1 MTKRSLYAR
10 CRVTLTVAGLIW
22 AAPSSLSPVSGPWT
36 DGPLRGPEASDP
48 GRCRRRPEPA
58 PCAACIVLVAAPG
71 QSLLIAA
78 PLNGIEILVDGGT
91 AGPAPVAAAMQAIA
105 DAGGRPGLLVSAVGA
120 PAPLPGAPAPHRV
133 AVRVALGGVAV
144 DEAVFRLKTQLVDV
158 RSAAPQAL
166 VGIITTTGDWQTLVD
181 RDIGSYVDFHSVEAE
196 RPVAPPV
203 PPAAFAGA
211 SPLTITPAAGKADA
225 ARWIVALPAD
235 AVRARDTLGDVAR
248 SGPIVPAGLVPGGMV
263 DVRCAGRRL
272 ATYLDAQS
280 LATVA
285 IVPPSCAPVTISPEV
300 PGTVRVALSSGET
313 IVRVPS
319 AEGHFAEGVRVDARQ
334 ALTVREII
342 ARHQAAAARQRRAVQ
357 QLISTGT
364 MTLTFEAPSFPAPM
378 AITSQA
384 IIYTAADAT
393 DIEQRDI
400 RVNGIAFAGGRVPR
414 LPLIEPERVASPPLA
429 IALTDV
435 YNYRLEGEAIAGGVR
450 CYTVGFSPIDTRR
463 PLFSGTA
470 WIAMD
475 SFAMV
480 KVSAVQ
486 TALRGPI
493 VSSEQTD
500 EFSPDT
506 AGHWLL
512 ARSEVH
518 QLYEGAGFRTPIH
531 RVVAVDRQ
539 DVNPPAFDERRRQAY
554 ASAAVMLR
562 DTPQGFR
569 YLIRETPSDEDAA
582 ASKAAG
588 SVSPAPRLA
597 GPSQRV
603 RTVALG
609 VIVDP
614 NISTPLPFA
623 GLSYIDFNLFGTGTQ
638 VNGFFGGTYGQLAV
652 SVPSLGGTRWQLAGQ
667 AFGIASWYNDR
678 AFVQGREHYEWNI
691 SQRPAH
697 AAAWVLRPLSAR
709 LTMRAGYELDYTG
722 FDESDSTV
730 STFAVPAAQV
740 AHGLRLALEGQWN
753 GWTSSIWWVGARRS
767 GWRPWGE
774 GDAHPELVGVGEYR
788 DEQRDYQRAGAALA
802 RSVVFSSR
810 LVGRVEAAY
819 MTGRDLD
826 RFSRYTFGSFDNR
839 LRGYPSA
846 LIRYDRGA
854 VVRGSAAWSAG
865 RLLRLDGFLD
875 SAYVHDPGFGPH
887 GRSYSGIGAAAEV
900 PAPFGTLVAVEWGYG
915 FQGLNSDG
923 RRGTQ
928 VLRVTGYKIF

>member
-1 MTKRSLYAR
+1 M
-10 CRVTLTVAGLIW
+10 
-22 AAPSSLSPVSGPWT
+22 
-36 DGPLRGPEASDP
+36 
-48 GRCRRRPEPA
+48 
-58 PCAACIVLVAAPG
+58 
-71 QSLLIAA
+71 
-78 PLNGIEILVDGGT
+78 
-91 AGPAPVAAAMQAIA
+91 
-105 DAGGRPGLLVSAVGA
+105 
-120 PAPLPGAPAPHRV
+120 
-133 AVRVALGGVAV
+133 ALGGASV
-144 DEAVFRLKTQLVDV
+144 DEAVFRLKTQLVEI

-196 RPVAPPV
+196 RPVSPAV
-203 PPAAFAGA
+203 PASVFAGA
-211 SPLTITPAAGKADA
+211 LPLTVTPAAGKADA
-225 ARWIVALPAD
+225 ARWIVALPSD
-235 AVRARDTLGDVAR
+235 VVRARDALRDLAR
-248 SGPIVPAGLVPGGMV
+248 SSAVVPAGLVPGGMV

-285 IVPPSCAPVTISPEV
+285 IVPASCAPVTISPEV
-300 PGTVRVALSSGET
+300 AGTVRVPLSSGET
-313 IVRVPS
+313 IVGVPS

-334 ALTVREII
+334 TLTVREII

-400 RVNGIAFAGGRVPR
+400 RVNGIGFGGGRVPR

-435 YNYRLEGEAIAGGVR
+435 YAYRLEGEDTVAGVR
-450 CYTVGFSPIDTRR
+450 CYTVAFTPIDGRR

-470 WIAMD
+470 WIATD

-500 EFSPDT
+500 TFSRDD

-512 ARSEVH
+512 ARSAVH

-531 RVVAVDRQ
+531 RVLAIDRQ
-539 DVNPPAFDERRRQAY
+539 EVNPPAFAERRRQAY

-569 YLIRETPSDEDAA
+569 YLVREAPRHKDAEPSGT
-582 ASKAAG
+582 AG
-588 SVSPAPRLA
+588 AVPPVPRLA

-638 VNGFFGGTYGQLAV
+638 VNAFFGGTYGQLAV
-652 SVPSLGGTRWQLAGQ
+652 SVPSLGGTRWQLAGR
-667 AFGIASWYNDR
+667 AFGIASSYNDR
-678 AFVQGREHYEWNI
+678 AFVDGREHYEWNI

-722 FDESDSTV
+722 FGESDSTA
-730 STFAVPAAQV
+730 STFTVPAAQV

-767 GWRPWGE
+767 GWRPWGD
-774 GDAHPELVGVGEYR
+774 GAGHPELVGVGEYT

-802 RSVVFSSR
+802 RSLVLSSR

-819 MTGRDLD
+819 MTGWDLD

-854 VVRGSAAWSAG
+854 VFHGSAAWSAG
-865 RLLRLDGFLD
+865 RLLRLDGFVD
-875 SAYVHDPGFGPH
+875 AAYVHDPGFGPH
-887 GRSYSGIGAAAEV
+887 GRSYPGIGAAAEI

-915 FQGLNSDG
+915 FRGLNADG

-928 VLRVTGYKIF
+928 VVRISGYKIF

>member
-1 MTKRSLYAR
+1 
-10 CRVTLTVAGLIW
+10 LTVAVLFC
-22 AAPSSLSPVSGPWT
+22 AV
-36 DGPLRGPEASDP
+36 RFVPEARAAQNTD
-48 GRCRRRPEPA
+48 PA

-71 QSLLIAA
+71 QSLLAVE
-78 PLNGIEILVDGGT
+78 PLNGIEILVDSGT
-91 AGPAPVAAAMQAIA
+91 TSAASVSAAMHAIA
-105 DAGGRPGLLVSAVGA
+105 DAGGRPGLIVPNDGA
-120 PAPLPGAPAPHRV
+120 PAPLPGAAAPHRV
-133 AVRVALGGVAV
+133 AVRVALGGVDV
-144 DEAVFRLKTQLVDV
+144 DETVFRLKTQLVDI
-158 RSAAPQAL
+158 RSAAPRAL
-166 VGIITTTGDWQTLVD
+166 VGIVTTTGDWQTLVD
-181 RDIGSYVDFHSVEAE
+181 RDIDSYVDFHGVEAE
-196 RPVAPPV
+196 RPAAPAL
-203 PPAAFAGA
+203 PASVFAGA
-211 SPLTITPAAGKADA
+211 LPLAVTAAPGKADA
-225 ARWIVALPAD
+225 ARWIVSLPAD
-235 AVRARDTLGDVAR
+235 VVRASAAIRDLAR
-248 SGPIVPAGLVPGGMV
+248 STAVVPAGLVPGGMV

-285 IVPPSCAPVTISPEV
+285 IVPAACAPVTISPEV
-300 PGTVRVALSSGET
+300 PGTVRVSLSSGET

-334 ALTVREII
+334 TLTVREII
-342 ARHQAAAARQRRAVQ
+342 ARHQAAAARQRRAVE

-378 AITSQA
+378 AITSRA

-435 YNYRLEGEAIAGGVR
+435 YTYRLEGEDTVAGTR
-450 CYTVGFSPIDTRR
+450 CYAVAFAPMDNRR

-486 TALRGPI
+486 TALRGPLT
-493 VSSEQTD
+493 SSEQTD
-500 EFSPDT
+500 DFSPDE
-506 AGHWLL
+506 AGRWLL

-531 RVVAVDRQ
+531 RVLAVDRQ
-539 DVNPPAFDERRRQAY
+539 EVNPPAFAERRRQAY

-569 YLIRETPSDEDAA
+569 YLVREPPRAEGDTEPVAA
-582 ASKAAG
+582 RA
-588 SVSPAPRLA
+588 VSPVPRLA

-603 RTVALG
+603 RTLALG

-638 VNGFFGGTYGQLAV
+638 VNAFFGGTYGQLAV

-667 AFGIASWYNDR
+667 AFGIVSSYNDR
-678 AFVQGREHYEWNI
+678 AFVDGREHYEWNI

-697 AAAWVLRPLSAR
+697 AAVWVLRPLSAR
-709 LTMRAGYELDYTG
+709 LAMRAGYELDYTG
-722 FDESDSTV
+722 FGEADSTG
-730 STFAVPAAQV
+730 STFTVPSAQV
-740 AHGLRLALEGQWN
+740 AHGVRLALEGQWN
-753 GWTSSIWWVGARRS
+753 GWTSSVWWVGARRS
-767 GWRPWGE
+767 GWRPWGD
-774 GDAHPELVGVGEYR
+774 GADHPRVVGVGEYR
-788 DEQRDYQRAGAALA
+788 DEQRDYQRAGAAVA
-802 RSVVFSSR
+802 RSVVLSSR

-819 MTGRDLD
+819 MDGRDLD

-854 VVRGSAAWSAG
+854 VFRGATAWSAG
-865 RLLRLDGFLD
+865 RLLRLDGFVD
-875 SAYVHDPGFGPH
+875 AAYVRDPGFGPH
-887 GRSYSGIGAAAEV
+887 GRSYPGVGAAAEV

-915 FQGLNSDG
+915 FRGLNADG

-928 VLRVTGYKIF
+928 VVRISGYKIF

>member
-22 AAPSSLSPVSGPWT
+22 APFVPDHVVALVLGAQ
-36 DGPLRGPEASDP
+36 GAA
-48 GRCRRRPEPA
+48 PA
-58 PCAACIVLVAAPG
+58 PCAACIVLVSTPG
-71 QSLLIAA
+71 QSLLVAE
-78 PLNGIEILVDGGT
+78 PLNGLEILIDGGN
-91 AGPAPVAAAMQAIA
+91 AEAAAVLSAMQAIA
-105 DAGGRPGLLVSAVGA
+105 AAGGRPGLLVPAAGA
-120 PAPLPGAPAPHRV
+120 GAPLPDSPAPHRV
-133 AVRVALGGVAV
+133 AVRVALGGATA
-144 DEAVFRLKTQLVDV
+144 DEAVFRLKTQLVEI
-158 RSAAPQAL
+158 RSAAPKAL
-166 VGIITTTGDWQTLVD
+166 VGIITTTGDWQTLFD

-196 RPVAPPV
+196 VPV
-203 PPAAFAGA
+203 PAVPASAFTAA
-211 SPLTITPAAGKADA
+211 APLTIIPAAGKADA
-225 ARWIVALPAD
+225 ARWMIPLPAD
-235 AVRARDTLGDVAR
+235 VVRARDILSDLAR
-248 SGPIVPAGLVPGGMV
+248 SGPVVPAGLVPGGMV
-263 DVRCAGRRL
+263 DVTCAGRRL

-285 IVPPSCAPVTISPEV
+285 IVPPSCAPVATSPEV
-300 PGTVRVALSSGET
+300 PGTVRVPLSSGET

-319 AEGHFAEGVRVDARQ
+319 AEGHFAERVRVDARQ
-334 ALTVREII
+334 KLTVREII
-342 ARHQAAAARQRRAVQ
+342 ARHQAAAARQRRSVQ

-378 AITSQA
+378 AIASRA

-435 YNYRLEGEAIAGGVR
+435 YDYRLVGEATVGGVR
-450 CYTVGFSPIDTRR
+450 CYAVSFSPIDAGRA
-463 PLFSGTA
+463 LFSGTA

-500 EFSPDT
+500 EFSPD
-506 AGHWLL
+506 ADGHWLL

-531 RVVAVDRQ
+531 RVLAVDRQ
-539 DVNPPAFDERRRQAY
+539 EVNPPAFDERRRQAY

-569 YLIRETPSDEDAA
+569 YLIREAPAA
-582 ASKAAG
+582 GGETAKAAG
-588 SVSPAPRLA
+588 AVSPMPRLA

-603 RTVALG
+603 RTIALG

-652 SVPSLGGTRWQLAGQ
+652 SVPSLGGTRWQLAGR

-709 LTMRAGYELDYTG
+709 LSMRAGYELDYTG
-722 FDESDSTV
+722 FDEADSTEG
-730 STFAVPAAQV
+730 TFRVPPAQV
-740 AHGLRLALEGQWN
+740 AHGLRLALEGQWK
-753 GWTSSIWWVGARRS
+753 GWTSSIWWVGSRRS
-767 GWRPWGE
+767 GWRRWGD
-774 GDAHPELVGVGEYR
+774 GAAHPDLVGVGEYR
-788 DEQRDYQRAGAALA
+788 DEQRDYQKAGVGLA
-802 RSVVFSSR
+802 RSIVFSSR
-810 LVGRVEAAY
+810 LVGRVEGAY

-854 VVRGSAAWSAG
+854 VFRGAAAWSAG
-865 RLLRLDGFLD
+865 RLLRLDGFFD
-875 SAYVHDPGFGPH
+875 SAYVHDPGFGPD

-915 FQGLNSDG
+915 FQGLNTDG

-928 VLRVTGYKIF
+928 VLRITGYKIF

>member
-1 MTKRSLYAR
+1 
-10 CRVTLTVAGLIW
+10 
-22 AAPSSLSPVSGPWT
+22 
-36 DGPLRGPEASDP
+36 
-48 GRCRRRPEPA
+48 
-58 PCAACIVLVAAPG
+58 
-71 QSLLIAA
+71 
-78 PLNGIEILVDGGT
+78 
-91 AGPAPVAAAMQAIA
+91 
-105 DAGGRPGLLVSAVGA
+105 
-120 PAPLPGAPAPHRV
+120 
-133 AVRVALGGVAV
+133 
-144 DEAVFRLKTQLVDV
+144 
-158 RSAAPQAL
+158 
-166 VGIITTTGDWQTLVD
+166 
-181 RDIGSYVDFHSVEAE
+181 
-196 RPVAPPV
+196 
-203 PPAAFAGA
+203 
-211 SPLTITPAAGKADA
+211 
-225 ARWIVALPAD
+225 
-235 AVRARDTLGDVAR
+235 
-248 SGPIVPAGLVPGGMV
+248 MV
-263 DVRCAGRRL
+263 DVGCAGRRL
-272 ATYLDAQS
+272 TTYLDAQS

-285 IVPPSCAPVTISPEV
+285 IVPPSCAPVSISPEV
-300 PGTVRVALSSGET
+300 PGTVRVPLSSGET

-319 AEGHFAEGVRVDARQ
+319 AEGHFAEGVRVHGRQ
-334 ALTVREII
+334 SLTVREII
-342 ARHQAAAARQRRAVQ
+342 ARHQAAAARQRRAVH

-378 AITSQA
+378 AIASRAITYTS
-384 IIYTAADAT
+384 ADAT

-400 RVNGIAFAGGRVPR
+400 RVNGIAFARGRVPR

-429 IALTDV
+429 IALTDL
-435 YNYRLEGEAIAGGVR
+435 YSYRLEGEATVGGIR
-450 CYTVGFSPIDTRR
+450 CYAVSFSPIDSRR

-470 WIAMD
+470 WIEMD

-480 KVSAVQ
+480 KASAVQ

-500 EFSPDT
+500 EFRPD
-506 AGHWLL
+506 ADGRWLL

-518 QLYEGAGFRTPIH
+518 QIYEGAGFRTPIH
-531 RVVAVDRQ
+531 RVLAIDRQ
-539 DVNPPAFDERRRQAY
+539 EVNPPTFEERRRNAY

-569 YLIRETPSDEDAA
+569 YLIREAPSPEGEAPRGA
-582 ASKAAG
+582 PA
-588 SVSPAPRLA
+588 VSPVPRLA

-603 RTVALG
+603 RTIALG

-623 GLSYIDFNLFGTGTQ
+623 GLSYIDFNLFDTGTQ
-638 VNGFFGGTYGQLAV
+638 VNGFFGGTYGQVAV
-652 SVPSLGGTRWQLAGQ
+652 SVPSLGGTRWQLAGR

-691 SQRPAH
+691 SQRPAS

-722 FDESDSTV
+722 FDESESTA
-730 STFAVPAAQV
+730 SAFRVPAAQV
-740 AHGLRLALEGQWN
+740 AHGLRLALEGQWH
-753 GWTSSIWWVGARRS
+753 GWTSSIWWVGSRRS
-767 GWRPWGE
+767 GWRPWGD
-774 GDAHPELVGVGEYR
+774 GAAHPGVIGVGEYR
-788 DEQRDYQRAGAALA
+788 DEQRDYQKGGAGLA
-802 RSVVFSSR
+802 RSLVFSSR
-810 LVGRVEAAY
+810 LVGRVEGAY

-854 VVRGSAAWSAG
+854 VFRGSAAWSAG
-865 RLLRLDGFLD
+865 RLLRLDGFFD
-875 SAYVHDPGFGPH
+875 AAYVHDPGFGSD

-928 VLRVTGYKIF
+928 VVRITGYKIF

>member
-22 AAPSSLSPVSGPWT
+22 APFVPDHVLQGQSA
-36 DGPLRGPEASDP
+36 DP
-48 GRCRRRPEPA
+48 G

-71 QSLLIAA
+71 QSLLVAG
-78 PLNGIEILVDGGT
+78 PLNGLEILVDTST
-91 AGPAPVAAAMQAIA
+91 AGADSVSSAMQVIA
-105 DAGGRPGLLVSAVGA
+105 AAGGRPGLLVAAASGGV
-120 PAPLPGAPAPHRV
+120 PLPDSPAPHRV
-133 AVRVALGGVAV
+133 AIRVALGAV
-144 DEAVFRLKTQLVDV
+144 TADEAVFRLKTQLVEI
-158 RSAAPQAL
+158 RSAAPDAV
-166 VGIITTTGDWQTLVD
+166 VGIITTTGDWQTLAD
-181 RDIGSYVDFHSVEAE
+181 RDIGSYVDFSSVKAEA
-196 RPVAPPV
+196 PIPPV
-203 PPAAFAGA
+203 PASAFA
-211 SPLTITPAAGKADA
+211 SRPLTITSAATRTDT
-225 ARWIVALPAD
+225 ARWMIALPAD
-235 AVRARDTLGDVAR
+235 VVRARDILRDLAR
-248 SGPIVPAGLVPGGMV
+248 SAPLMPAGLVPGGMV
-263 DVRCAGRRL
+263 DVGCAGRRL
-272 ATYLDAQS
+272 TTYLDAES

-285 IVPPSCAPVTISPEV
+285 IAPSSCAPVTISPEV
-300 PGTVRVALSSGET
+300 PGTVHVPLSSGET
-313 IVRVPS
+313 IIRVPS
-319 AEGHFAEGVRVDARQ
+319 AEGHFAEGVRVDAKQ
-334 ALTVREII
+334 TLTVREIV

-378 AITSQA
+378 TIASRA

-429 IALTDV
+429 IALSDV
-435 YNYRLEGEAIAGGVR
+435 YTYRLEGETTVAGVR
-450 CYTVGFSPIDTRR
+450 CYAVGFSPVDSGR

-470 WIAMD
+470 WIAKD

-480 KVSAVQ
+480 KASAVQ
-486 TALRGPI
+486 TSLRGPI

-500 EFSPDT
+500 EFRTDPD
-506 AGHWLL
+506 GRWLL

-518 QLYEGAGFRTPIH
+518 QIYEGAGFRTPIH
-531 RVVAVDRQ
+531 RVLAIERQ
-539 DVNPPAFDERRRQAY
+539 EVNPAAFQDRRRSAY

-569 YLIRETPSDEDAA
+569 YLIREAPSAGGETPTV
-582 ASKAAG
+582 AG
-588 SVSPAPRLA
+588 AVSPVPRLA

-603 RTVALG
+603 RTIALG

-623 GLSYIDFNLFGTGTQ
+623 GLSYIDFNLFDTGTQ

-652 SVPSLGGTRWQLAGQ
+652 SVPSLGGTRWQLAGR

-678 AFVQGREHYEWNI
+678 AFVQGREQYQWNI

-722 FDESDSTV
+722 FDESASTEPGF
-730 STFAVPAAQV
+730 TVPAAQV
-740 AHGLRLALEGQWN
+740 AHGLRLALEGQWQ
-753 GWTSSIWWVGARRS
+753 GWTSSIWWVGSRRS
-767 GWRPWGE
+767 GWRPWGD
-774 GDAHPELVGVGEYR
+774 GAAHPEVTGVGEYSSG
-788 DEQRDYQRAGAALA
+788 QRDYQKVGAGLA
-802 RSVVFSSR
+802 RSIVFSPR

-854 VVRGSAAWSAG
+854 VFRGSAAWSAG
-865 RLLRLDGFLD
+865 RLLRLDGFFD
-875 SAYVHDPGFGPH
+875 SAYVHDPGFGTG

-915 FQGLNSDG
+915 FQGLNTDG

-928 VLRVTGYKIF
+928 VVRITGYRIF

>member
-1 MTKRSLYAR
+1 MTKRTLYAP
-10 CRVTLTVAGLIW
+10 CRVTFTVAGLIW
-22 AAPSSLSPVSGPWT
+22 APFVF
-36 DGPLRGPEASDP
+36 DHPLLQGQGEAS
-48 GRCRRRPEPA
+48 A
-58 PCAACIVLVAAPG
+58 PCAACIVLVSTPG
-71 QSLLIAA
+71 QSVLFAG
-78 PLNGIEILVDGGT
+78 PLNGLEILVD
-91 AGPAPVAAAMQAIA
+91 AGPAGVASVSSAMQAIA
-105 DAGGRPGLLVSAVGA
+105 GAGGRPGLVVPADGA
-120 PAPLPGAPAPHRV
+120 SGPLPDNPPPDRV
-133 AVRVALGGVAV
+133 AVRVTLGGMAV
-144 DEAVFRLKTQLVDV
+144 DEMVFRLKTQLVDI
-158 RSAAPQAL
+158 RSAVPRAL
-166 VGIITTTGDWQTLVD
+166 IGIITTRGDWDVLAD
-181 RDIGSYVDFHSVEAE
+181 RDIGSYVDFHSVAAETPVQEA
-196 RPVAPPV
+196 
-203 PPAAFAGA
+203 PALAFAA
-211 SPLTITPAAGKADA
+211 PTPLTVIPAAGKSDA
-225 ARWIVALPAD
+225 ARWMIALPAD
-235 AVRARDTLGDVAR
+235 VIRARNLADDLAR
-248 SGPIVPAGLVPGGMV
+248 SSPILAPGLVPGGMV
-263 DVRCAGRRL
+263 DVTCAGRRL
-272 ATYLDAQS
+272 ATYLDPGS

-285 IVPPSCAPVTISPEV
+285 IAPPSCAPIAISPEV
-300 PGTVRVALSSGET
+300 AGMVQVPLSSGET

-334 ALTVREII
+334 MLTVREII
-342 ARHQAAAARQRRAVQ
+342 ARHQAAAARQRRDVRR
-357 QLISTGT
+357 LISTGT

-378 AITSQA
+378 AIASRA

-435 YNYRLEGEAIAGGVR
+435 YDYRLAGEATARGVR
-450 CYTVGFSPIDTRR
+450 CHAVAFSPIDDSR

-475 SFAMV
+475 SFAIV

-486 TALRGPI
+486 TGLRGPI

-500 EFSPDT
+500 EFSPD
-506 AGHWLL
+506 ADGHWLL
-512 ARSEVH
+512 ARSEVR

-531 RVVAVDRQ
+531 RVLAVDRQ
-539 DVNPPAFDERRRQAY
+539 EVNPPAFDERRRQAY

-569 YLIRETPSDEDAA
+569 YLIRDAP
-582 ASKAAG
+582 ASGREASPGAVT
-588 SVSPAPRLA
+588 VSPVPRLA

-609 VIVDP
+609 LIVDP
-614 NISTPLPFA
+614 NINTPLPFA

-652 SVPSLGGTRWQLAGQ
+652 SVPSLGGTRWQLAGR

-678 AFVQGREHYEWNI
+678 AFVEGRERYEWNI

-722 FDESDSTV
+722 FDDAESTV
-730 STFAVPAAQV
+730 PAFRVPAAQI
-740 AHGLRLALEGQWN
+740 AHSLRLGLEGQWK
-753 GWTSSIWWVGARRS
+753 GWTSSIWWAGSRRS
-767 GWRPWGE
+767 GWRQWGDN
-774 GDAHPELVGVGEYR
+774 DAHPGLVGVGEYR
-788 DEQRDYQRAGAALA
+788 SDQRDYQKAGVALA
-802 RSVVFSSR
+802 RSIVFSSR
-810 LVGRVEAAY
+810 LVGRVESGF
-819 MTGRDLD
+819 MTGQDLD

-854 VVRGSAAWSAG
+854 VFRGALAWSAG

-875 SAYVHDPGFGPH
+875 SAYVRDPGFGQE

-915 FQGLNSDG
+915 FQGMKTGGS
-923 RRGTQ
+923 RGTQ
-928 VLRVTGYKIF
+928 VVRITGYKIF

>member
-1 MTKRSLYAR
+1 MA
-10 CRVTLTVAGLIW
+10 AGLIL
-22 AAPSSLSPVSGPWT
+22 ALVVPDPMIGVVLRAQRADPV
-36 DGPLRGPEASDP
+36 
-48 GRCRRRPEPA
+48 

-71 QSLLIAA
+71 QSLLAA
-78 PLNGIEILVDGGT
+78 GPLNGLEILIDRDG
-91 AGPAPVAAAMQAIA
+91 AGAASVSSAMQAIA
-105 DAGGRPGLLVSAVGA
+105 GAGGRPGLLVRGIAGGG
-120 PAPLPGAPAPHRV
+120 PLPGGPAPHRV
-133 AVRVALGGVAV
+133 AVRVDPGSVSA
-144 DEAVFRLKTQLVDV
+144 EAVFRLKTLLVEL
-158 RSAAPQAL
+158 RGAAPEAL
-166 VGIITTTGDWQTLVD
+166 VGIITTADDWLTLAD
-181 RDIGSYVDFHSVEAE
+181 RDIGSYVDFHGVAAEAPA
-196 RPVAPPV
+196 RPV
-203 PPAAFAGA
+203 PASAFAA
-211 SPLTITPAAGKADA
+211 AAPLAITPSAGKVDA
-225 ARWIVALPAD
+225 ARWMIALPAD
-235 AVRARDTLGDVAR
+235 VLRARDILRDLAS
-248 SGPIVPAGLVPGGMV
+248 SGPVVSAGLVPGGMV
-263 DVRCAGRRL
+263 DVACAGRRL

-285 IVPPSCAPVTISPEV
+285 IVPASCAPVTIAPEV
-300 PGTVRVALSSGET
+300 PGTLRVPVSSGET

-334 ALTVREII
+334 RLTAREII
-342 ARHQAAAARQRRAVQ
+342 ARHQAAAARQRRSVQ

-378 AITSQA
+378 TIASRA

-400 RVNGIAFAGGRVPR
+400 RVNGVAFGGGRVPR

-435 YNYRLEGEAIAGGVR
+435 YDYRLEGETTLAGVR
-450 CYTVGFSPIDTRR
+450 CYAVSFSPIESSR

-470 WIAMD
+470 WIAID

-480 KVSAVQ
+480 RVSAVQ
-486 TALRGPI
+486 TGLRGPI

-500 EFSPDT
+500 EFGED
-506 AGHWLL
+506 ADGHWLL

-531 RVVAVDRQ
+531 RVLAIERQ
-539 DVNPPAFDERRRQAY
+539 EVNPPAFAERRRRAY

-569 YLIRETPSDEDAA
+569 YLVRDSAPGGEEAPAA
-582 ASKAAG
+582 AA
-588 SVSPAPRLA
+588 VSPVPRLA

-603 RTVALG
+603 RTFALG

-638 VNGFFGGTYGQLAV
+638 LNGFFGGTYGQLAV
-652 SVPSLGGTRWQLAGQ
+652 SVPSLGGTRWQLAGR

-678 AFVQGREHYEWNI
+678 AFVYGRERYEWNI
-691 SQRPAH
+691 SQRPAQ

-709 LTMRAGYELDYTG
+709 QTVRVGYELDYTG
-722 FDESDSTV
+722 FDESDSTAPA
-730 STFAVPAAQV
+730 FRVPASQI
-740 AHGLRLALEGQWN
+740 AHGLRLALEGQWK
-753 GWTSSIWWVGARRS
+753 GWTSSIWWVGSRRS
-767 GWRPWGE
+767 GWRAWGD
-774 GDAHPELVGVGEYR
+774 GAAQPELVGVGEFR
-788 DEQRDYQRAGAALA
+788 DGQRDYQKAGLGLS
-802 RSVVFSSR
+802 RSIVLSPRV
-810 LVGRVEAAY
+810 VGRIEGAY

-854 VVRGSAAWSAG
+854 VFRGAAAWSAG
-865 RLLRLDGFLD
+865 RLLRLDGFID
-875 SAYVHDPGFGPH
+875 SAYVHDPGFGRG
-887 GRSYSGIGAAAEV
+887 GRGYSGLGAAAEM
-900 PAPFGTLVAVEWGYG
+900 PAPFGTLVAVDWGYG
-915 FQGLNSDG
+915 FQGLNAG
-923 RRGTQ
+923 GGRGTQ
-928 VLRVTGYKIF
+928 VMRITGYKIF

>member
-22 AAPSSLSPVSGPWT
+22 APFVPDRVVEVVLSAQG
-36 DGPLRGPEASDP
+36 A
-48 GRCRRRPEPA
+48 EPA
-58 PCAACIVLVAAPG
+58 VPCAACIVLVAAPG
-71 QSLLIAA
+71 QSLLVAE
-78 PLNGIEILVDGGT
+78 PLNGIEILIDSGT
-91 AGPAPVAAAMQAIA
+91 GVANSVPAAMQAIA
-105 DAGGRPGLLVSAVGA
+105 DAGGRPGLLVAA
-120 PAPLPGAPAPHRV
+120 ADAFPPLPNDLPPHRV
-133 AVRVALGGVAV
+133 AVRAALGGASI
-144 DEAVFRLKTQLVDV
+144 DEAVFRLKTQLVEI
-158 RSAAPQAL
+158 RSAAPGAL
-166 VGIITTTGDWQTLVD
+166 VGIVTTTADWQTLVD
-181 RDIGSYVDFHSVEAE
+181 RDIASYLDFHSVHAGA
-196 RPVAPPV
+196 PVPPV
-203 PPAAFAGA
+203 PASAFAGA
-211 SPLTITPAAGKADA
+211 AAQTIAPVAGKADA
-225 ARWIVALPAD
+225 ARWMVALPAD
-235 AVRARDTLGDVAR
+235 IVRAREALRDVAR
-248 SGPIVPAGLVPGGMV
+248 SAPVVTAGLVPGGMV
-263 DVRCAGRRL
+263 DVGCAGRRL

-285 IVPPSCAPVTISPEV
+285 IAPSSCLPVTISPEV
-300 PGTVRVALSSGET
+300 RGAVRVALSTGET

-334 ALTVREII
+334 TLTVREII

-378 AITSQA
+378 AIASRA
-384 IIYTAADAT
+384 VIYTAADAT

-435 YNYRLEGEAIAGGVR
+435 YTYRLDGEDTVGGIR
-450 CYTVGFSPIDTRR
+450 CYAVSFSPIDSRR

-470 WIAMD
+470 WIAVD

-480 KVSAVQ
+480 KASAVQ
-486 TALRGPI
+486 AALRGPI

-500 EFSPDT
+500 EFRPDPE
-506 AGHWLL
+506 GHWLL

-518 QLYEGAGFRTPIH
+518 QIYEGAGFRTPVH
-531 RVVAVDRQ
+531 RVLAIDRQ
-539 DVNPPAFDERRRQAY
+539 EVNPPAFDERRRQAY
-554 ASAAVMLR
+554 DSTAVMLR

-569 YLIRETPSDEDAA
+569 YLIRDGRSHEGEEPKTAGGVPS
-582 ASKAAG
+582 
-588 SVSPAPRLA
+588 VPRLA
-597 GPSQRV
+597 GASQRV
-603 RTVALG
+603 RTIALG

-623 GLSYIDFNLFGTGTQ
+623 GLSYIDFNLFDTGMQ

-652 SVPSLGGTRWQLAGQ
+652 SVPSLGGTRWQLAGR

-678 AFVQGREHYEWNI
+678 AFVQGRERYEWNI

-697 AAAWVLRPLSAR
+697 AAAWVLRPLSSR

-722 FDESDSTV
+722 FDESDSTE
-730 STFAVPAAQV
+730 STFSVPAAQV
-740 AHGLRLALEGQWN
+740 SHGLRLALEGQWK
-753 GWTSSIWWVGARRS
+753 GWTSSIWWVGARRG
-767 GWRPWGE
+767 GWRPWG
-774 GDAHPELVGVGEYR
+774 DAAAHPDLVGVGEYR
-788 DEQRDYQRAGAALA
+788 DEQRDYQKAGTALA
-802 RSVVFSSR
+802 RSFVFSSR
-810 LVGRVEAAY
+810 LVGRVEGAY
-819 MTGRDLD
+819 MTGWDLD

-854 VVRGSAAWSAG
+854 VFRGSAAWSAG
-865 RLLRLDGFLD
+865 RLLRLDGFFD
-875 SAYVHDPGFGPH
+875 SAYVRDPGFGSA
-887 GRSYSGIGAAAEV
+887 GRGYSGIGAAAEV
-900 PAPFGTLVAVEWGYG
+900 PAPFGTLVALEWGYG

-928 VLRVTGYKIF
+928 VVRITGYKIF